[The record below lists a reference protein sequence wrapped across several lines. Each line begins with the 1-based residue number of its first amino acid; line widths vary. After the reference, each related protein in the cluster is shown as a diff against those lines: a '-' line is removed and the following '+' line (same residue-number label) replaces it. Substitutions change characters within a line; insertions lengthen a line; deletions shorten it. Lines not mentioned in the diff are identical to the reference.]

1 MGTFTVPLEI
11 GHPDGG
17 DKIGV
22 SALVDTGAVHTMLPQ
37 SLLTQIRI
45 QPRMQKSFRFADD
58 QEHRLG
64 VGFCLITW
72 QDEQAICP
80 VIFGPEEKY
89 LMGATTLEIFDLA
102 VEPSHQT
109 LTPRIHHE
117 RPYF

>member
-1 MGTFTVPLEI
+1 MGTFTVPMEI

-22 SALVDTGAVHTMLPQ
+22 SALVDTGSVHTMLPQ
-37 SLLTQIRI
+37 SLLNQIRI
-45 QPRMQKSFRFADD
+45 QPQLQKSFRFADD
-58 QEHRLG
+58 KEHLLG

-72 QDEQAICP
+72 QEEQAICP

-102 VEPSHQT
+102 IEPSRQT

-117 RPYF
+117 RSYF